1 MWAVA
6 YVELRVT
13 INLPKRTTDAGVR
26 EGKKEN
32 PGDMECLY
40 DWCRKQ
46 SLKNRRDK
54 KEKRQQGIST
64 YTSFSWCQWRFKTQ
78 SWSKLLNKNLLSY
91 SFSNIFFVQRLS
103 QWKRFSTVLSTLKFD
118 ILSITTR
125 LSLSTCTCWLETKNP
140 SYRISS

>member
-6 YVELRVT
+6 YMELRVT

-32 PGDMECLY
+32 PGDMECFY

-54 KEKRQQGIST
+54 KEKRQQGISI
-64 YTSFSWCQWRFKTQ
+64 YTSFSWCRWRSKTQ
-78 SWSKLLNKNLLSY
+78 SWSKLLNKHLLSY
-91 SFSNIFFVQRLS
+91 SFSNIYLFNGYLS
-103 QWKRFSTVLSTLKFD
+103 EKGLALSLVNLNLKF
-118 ILSITTR
+118 SITTR